1 MKQRRKLRLGAFP
14 EVMNLMISGRAT
26 KPDSSCFQSL
36 PCELLHYPTDLGGRV
51 RSLSTHCWDWGRGAV
66 GLSSSGMDGQ
76 RWLEEESVQRPTEA
90 GVEPGE
96 SDFFTLICPFPSWPE
111 RLLVSF
117 GLIPFPTHLIDHLVS
132 FPRWLSGKESAR
144 KCRFDPW
151 VG

>member
-1 MKQRRKLRLGAFP
+1 M
-14 EVMNLMISGRAT
+14 
-26 KPDSSCFQSL
+26 
-36 PCELLHYPTDLGGRV
+36 
-51 RSLSTHCWDWGRGAV
+51 
-66 GLSSSGMDGQ
+66 GLFSSGMDGQ
-76 RWLEEESVQRPTEA
+76 RWLEEECVQRPTEA

-117 GLIPFPTHLIDHLVS
+117 GLILFPTRFIDHLVS

-151 VG
+151 VGKIPWRRKCQPTPVFLLGESYGQRSLTGYSPWD